1 MIQFQTTQGKFLA
14 VDVPSLKIDRM
25 YIAYRNRRKPVRIE
39 ATLEIVWANGN
50 QYAQQLPPATYTII
64 GIASELTELEWYDI
78 VDNISYSDCVRFRNY
93 LNTYPCSFSATA
105 SGLTLIAANNIPTN
119 RLILKIEG

>member
-1 MIQFQTTQGKFLA
+1 MTPFQTTQGKFLA

-50 QYAQQLPPATYTII
+50 QYAQQLPPATCTII
-64 GIASELTELEWYDI
+64 GIAADLTEAQWGD
-78 VDNISYSDCVRFRNY
+78 VVGMHVF
-93 LNTYPCSFSATA
+93 PQSFTTQNSHAA
-105 SGLTLIAANNIPTN
+105 IGLSLLAANNIPTN
-119 RLILKIEG
+119 CLILKIEE